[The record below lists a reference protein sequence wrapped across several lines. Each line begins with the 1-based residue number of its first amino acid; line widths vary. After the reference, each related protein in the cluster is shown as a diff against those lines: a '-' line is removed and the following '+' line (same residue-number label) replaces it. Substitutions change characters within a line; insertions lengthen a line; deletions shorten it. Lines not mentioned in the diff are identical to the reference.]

1 MNHWSR
7 ISTPR
12 KEFFIILKLG
22 PEKNFG
28 YLFSAIFV
36 IIGVYPLFSK
46 EDVRWWSLFF
56 AGILLLITLVR
67 PSLFAKPNYYWFRF
81 GIFISSVTVPIIMC
95 LVYVVTFVPLG
106 FIMKAIGK
114 DLLET
119 RIDKKASSYWIKR
132 DIPMQSMKKQF

>member
-1 MNHWSR
+1 
-7 ISTPR
+7 
-12 KEFFIILKLG
+12 
-22 PEKNFG
+22 
-28 YLFSAIFV
+28 AIFV

-67 PSLFAKPNYYWFRF
+67 PSLFAKPNYYWFHF

-114 DLLET
+114 DLLKT
-119 RIDKKASSYWIKR
+119 RINKKASSYWIKR
-132 DIPMQSMKKQF
+132 DIPLQSMKKQF